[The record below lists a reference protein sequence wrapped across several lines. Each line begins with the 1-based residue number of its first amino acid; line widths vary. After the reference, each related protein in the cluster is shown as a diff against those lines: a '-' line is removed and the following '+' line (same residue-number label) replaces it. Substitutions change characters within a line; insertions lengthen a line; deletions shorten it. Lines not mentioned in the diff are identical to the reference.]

1 LTSNG
6 AITVEIYEPLSGR
19 VELFVTGIALSDV
32 QTSRAIAQ
40 VIGELRAELMIA
52 QLQGSG
58 KARSDST
65 RSSRDGAG

>member
-40 VIGELRAELMIA
+40 VIAELRSELMIA
-52 QLQGSG
+52 RLQSSG
-58 KARSDST
+58 KAHPDQFRL
-65 RSSRDGAG
+65 SRNGAG